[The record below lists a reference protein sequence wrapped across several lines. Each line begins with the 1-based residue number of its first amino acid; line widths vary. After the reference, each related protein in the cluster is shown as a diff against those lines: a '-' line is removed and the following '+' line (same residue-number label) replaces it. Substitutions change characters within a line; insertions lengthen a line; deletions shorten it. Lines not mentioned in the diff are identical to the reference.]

1 MSGRK
6 RTKRQLD
13 FVKWRVPV
21 AALLLVLMAFTG
33 GCFLDH
39 EVEQYYGKAVPP
51 KAQEFRWSDG
61 GLPQVF
67 DPALAAVPPD
77 TDAVRAMFEGLTEYD
92 PKTLAPVP
100 GVATHWESSEDNR
113 VWTFYLRRD
122 ARWSN
127 NDSVTAQDFVRSW
140 QRTLELGER
149 APHIKLLKNIEGAL
163 PPVVAPQPSPTPE
176 TQAQTA
182 RTPNSKEE
190 GKKEAKAEAKAEAPP
205 PPPKF

>member
-1 MSGRK
+1 MSSK
-6 RTKRQLD
+6 RTLKREKQ
-13 FVKWRVPV
+13 FIRWRVRV
-21 AALLLVLMAFTG
+21 ASLLLVSMALTS

-39 EVEQYYGKAVPP
+39 EVEPYYGRAVTPRS
-51 KAQEFRWSDG
+51 QEFRWSDG

-92 PKTLAPVP
+92 PKTLQPVP
-100 GVATHWESSEDNR
+100 GVATRWESSEDNR

-163 PPVVAPQPSPTPE
+163 PPVVAPQPSPMP
-176 TQAQTA
+176 
-182 RTPNSKEE
+182 
-190 GKKEAKAEAKAEAPP
+190 
-205 PPPKF
+205 

>member
-6 RTKRQLD
+6 RKKRQFN
-13 FVKWRVPV
+13 FVKWRTSV
-21 AALLLVLMAFTG
+21 ASLLLVVMAFTG

-39 EVEQYYGKAVPP
+39 EVESFYGKANAP

-100 GVATHWESSEDNR
+100 GVAVRWESSDDGR
-113 VWTFYLRRD
+113 VWTFYLRHD

-127 NDSVTAQDFVRSW
+127 NDPVTAQDFVRSW
-140 QRTLELGER
+140 QRTLQLGER
-149 APHIKLLKNIEGAL
+149 APHARLLKNIEGAS
-163 PPVVAPQPSPTPE
+163 PIAVNVTPQPQPE
-176 TQAQTA
+176 TQVK
-182 RTPNSKEE
+182 SL
-190 GKKEAKAEAKAEAPP
+190 
-205 PPPKF
+205 

>member
-6 RTKRQLD
+6 RTKRRLN
-13 FVKWRVPV
+13 FGKWRAPV
-21 AALLLVLMAFTG
+21 ASLLLIVMAFTG

-39 EVEQYYGKAVPP
+39 EVEPYYGKANTP

-92 PKTLAPVP
+92 PKTLEPVP
-100 GVATHWESSEDNR
+100 GVAVRWESSEDNR
-113 VWTFYLRRD
+113 VWTFYLRHD

-127 NDSVTAQDFVRSW
+127 NDPVTAQDFVRSW
-140 QRTLELGER
+140 QRTLELGDR
-149 APHIKLLKNIEGAL
+149 APHVKLLRNIEGAL
-163 PPVVAPQPSPTPE
+163 PPTVLPQASPSPE
-176 TQAQTA
+176 AQAQA
-182 RTPNSKEE
+182 QHVQNGRE
-190 GKKEAKAEAKAEAPP
+190 
-205 PPPKF
+205 

>member
-6 RTKRQLD
+6 RTKREVCL
-13 FVKWRVPV
+13 VKWRTPV
-21 AALLLVLMAFTG
+21 AALLLVVMALTG

-39 EVEQYYGKAVPP
+39 EVEQYYGRAVAP

-67 DPALAAVPPD
+67 DPALAASPPD

-100 GVATHWESSEDNR
+100 GVAARWESSADNR
-113 VWTFYLRRD
+113 EWTFHLRRD

-127 NDSVTAQDFVRSW
+127 NDPVTAQDFVRSW
-140 QRTLELGER
+140 QRTLELGEQ
-149 APHIKLLKNIEGAL
+149 APHAKLLNNIEGAL
-163 PPVVAPQPSPTPE
+163 PPVAAATPQPSPE
-176 TQAQTA
+176 LQAQA
-182 RTPNSKEE
+182 PHPANGKEEGKKEE
-190 GKKEAKAEAKAEAPP
+190 GKKEAKTE
-205 PPPKF
+205 